1 MLASANFGFSPTA
14 ETALI
19 SVIVPI
25 RGESVASLENVRH
38 LLAAGESE
46 LLVASTPDGLKDACD
61 WEAAGARLVPTE
73 GTRGARLA
81 GAVKSASGEVLFFL
95 HADSRPHPD
104 ALARIRAAV
113 AGGAAAGAFSLAYA
127 GAGTALAWVAA
138 WANLRSRLFRL
149 PFGDQGL
156 FCRRDAYAMAG
167 GFRDMPVCDDLDFV
181 RRIRRAGRF
190 VILPEKTVTS
200 PRRFIE
206 NGVFRQGLR
215 DWRVQLGYFAGV
227 PPETLER
234 WYNGK

>member
-1 MLASANFGFSPTA
+1 
-14 ETALI
+14 LI

-25 RGESVASLENVRH
+25 RGESAAGVENLRH
-38 LLAAGESE
+38 LLVAGESE
-46 LLVASTPDGLKDACD
+46 ILVASPPDRFKDACE
-61 WEAAGARLVPTE
+61 WEAAGARLIPGR

-81 GAVKSASGEVLFFL
+81 RAAEAASGEVLFFL
-95 HADSRPHPD
+95 HADSRPPPE

-127 GAGTALAWVAA
+127 GAGPALALVAA

-156 FCRRDAYAMAG
+156 FCRRDAYALSG
-167 GFRDMPVCDDLDFV
+167 GFRDIPVCDDLDFV

-215 DWRVQLGYFAGV
+215 DWRVQIGYFAGV

-234 WYNGK
+234 WYNGR